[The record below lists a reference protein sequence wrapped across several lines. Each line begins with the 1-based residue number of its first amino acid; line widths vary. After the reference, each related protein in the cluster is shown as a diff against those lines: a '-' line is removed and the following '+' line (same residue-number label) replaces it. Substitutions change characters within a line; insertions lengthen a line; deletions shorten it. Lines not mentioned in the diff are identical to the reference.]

1 MMLAS
6 FFFFFFKWVQIA
18 KLVSMGCELLYASA
32 SEVAIKRN
40 NTRIP
45 ALADKLCE
53 HCTCKNSNMLAD
65 ICIG

>member
-1 MMLAS
+1 
-6 FFFFFFKWVQIA
+6 
-18 KLVSMGCELLYASA
+18 MGCELLYASA